1 MSGCPDGCAR
11 CEAQMGEEMKK
22 KLVSILLC
30 AAMGVTALAGCGNSS
45 GAGAA
50 SEPAAAVQEESKTEE
65 GSAQATESQES
76 APAEAAGVDGGGETL
91 NVMCHSSWRTEEAN
105 AVFDYV
111 AEKCNV
117 KFEFEEVPEGGSG
130 NELIFAKM
138 QSGEVPDILW
148 WQGAKTSATEI
159 GEDLFME
166 LSGGWTQDYNASI
179 LESPNQT
186 YNGRL
191 ICAPFGDV
199 TVFGMCYNKQVFADN
214 KIAVPQT
221 WEEFLAACETLKAA
235 GVTPMYISGTTD
247 NEWTLQ
253 IIPIDARLKQES
265 TVPGSIASLNSH
277 EKLWADM
284 EYMQLTFERMKEMKD
299 QGYIQDTF
307 LSDSYADAQEALL
320 TGTAAMYPQATWIYA
335 ELTKLAESEE
345 ELDNI
350 GFFPI
355 PATDAADS
363 IAYTETPTGFVIPA
377 GGKKAELAAQIV
389 GELVSK
395 EAMTEYYKLH
405 QGIPAVN
412 GVEVELSSIPA
423 DVSALMEAGKTNT
436 LPNTLYSTPSMASDV
451 QAMLAGDKTPEE
463 VLAGYDTDWD
473 TYAKEAGNPD
483 WGY

>member
-1 MSGCPDGCAR
+1 
-11 CEAQMGEEMKK
+11 MKK
-22 KLVSILLC
+22 KMISILLC
-30 AAMGVTALAGCGNSS
+30 AALGITTLAGCGGAS
-45 GAGAA
+45 GGTTVA
-50 SEPAAAVQEESKTEE
+50 SEPAAAVAEESKESAAPESTE
-65 GSAQATESQES
+65 AAESQES
-76 APAEAAGVDGGGETL
+76 TVAAEAAVDGGGETL
-91 NVMCHSSWRTEEAN
+91 NVLCHSSWRTDEAN

-117 KFEFEEVPEGGSG
+117 KFEFEEVPEGSSG

-159 GEDLFME
+159 GEDLFVE
-166 LSGGWTQDYNASI
+166 LSGDWVNDYNASI

-186 YNGRL
+186 YNGKL

-199 TVFGMCYNKQVFADN
+199 TVFGMCYNKKVFADN
-214 KIAVPQT
+214 QIEIPQT
-221 WEEFLAACETLKAA
+221 WDEMMAACETLKAA
-235 GVTPMYISGTTD
+235 GVTPMYVSGTTD

-265 TVPGSIASLNSH
+265 IVPGSMDSLNSH
-277 EKLWADM
+277 EKLWTDM
-284 EYMQLTFERMKEMKD
+284 EYMQLTFDRMKEMKD
-299 QGYIQDTF
+299 KGYIQDTF

-320 TGTAAMYPQATWIYA
+320 TGTAAMYSQATWIYA
-335 ELTKLAESEE
+335 ELTKLAESQE
-345 ELDNI
+345 ELENI

-355 PATDAADS
+355 PATEAKDS
-363 IAYTETPTGFVIPA
+363 IAYTETPTGFVVPKE
-377 GGKKAELAAQIV
+377 GKKVDLAVQIV
-389 GELVSK
+389 GELVTK
-395 EAMTEYYKLH
+395 EAMTEYYKMH

-412 GVEVELSSIPA
+412 GVDVKLTSIPA
-423 DVSALMEAGKTNT
+423 DVSALIEAGKTST
-436 LPNTLYSTPSMASDV
+436 LPNTIYSTPSMASDV
-451 QAMLAGDKTPEE
+451 QAMLAGDKTPKD

>member
-1 MSGCPDGCAR
+1 
-11 CEAQMGEEMKK
+11 MKK
-22 KLVSILLC
+22 KMISILLC
-30 AAMGVTALAGCGNSS
+30 AALGITALAGCGKASGGTA
-45 GAGAA
+45 GAG
-50 SEPAAAVQEESKTEE
+50 EPAANVAEENKAESKESTADESTE
-65 GSAQATESQES
+65 AAESQKS
-76 APAEAAGVDGGGETL
+76 TEAANEEAAVDGGGETL
-91 NVMCHSSWRTEEAN
+91 NVLCHSSWRTDEAN

-117 KFEFEEVPEGGSG
+117 KFEFEEVPEGSSG

-159 GEDLFME
+159 GEDLFAE
-166 LSGGWTQDYNASI
+166 LSGDWVNDYNASI

-186 YNGRL
+186 YNGKL

-199 TVFGMCYNKQVFADN
+199 TVFGMCYNKKVFADN
-214 KIAVPQT
+214 QIEIPQT
-221 WEEFLAACETLKAA
+221 WDEMMAACEKLKAA
-235 GVTPMYISGTTD
+235 GVTPMYVSGTTD

-265 TVPGSIASLNSH
+265 IAPGSMDSLNSH
-277 EKLWADM
+277 EKLWTDM
-284 EYMQLTFERMKEMKD
+284 EYMQLTFDRMKEMKD
-299 QGYIQDTF
+299 KGYIQDTF

-320 TGTAAMYPQATWIYA
+320 TGTAAMYSQATWIYA
-335 ELTKLAESEE
+335 ELTKLAESPE
-345 ELDNI
+345 ELENI

-355 PATDAADS
+355 PATEAKDS
-363 IAYTETPTGFVIPA
+363 IAYTETPTGFVVPKE
-377 GGKKAELAAQIV
+377 GKKVDLAIQIA
-389 GELVSK
+389 GELVTK
-395 EAMTEYYKLH
+395 EAMTEYYKMH

-412 GVEVELSSIPA
+412 GVDVKLTSIPA
-423 DVSALMEAGKTNT
+423 DVSALIEAGKTNT
-436 LPNTLYSTPSMASDV
+436 LPNTIYSTPSMASDV
-451 QAMLAGDKTPEE
+451 QAMLAGDKTPGE

>member
-1 MSGCPDGCAR
+1 
-11 CEAQMGEEMKK
+11 MKK
-22 KLVSILLC
+22 KMISILLC
-30 AAMGVTALAGCGNSS
+30 AALGITTLAGCGGAS
-45 GAGAA
+45 GGTTVT
-50 SEPAAAVQEESKTEE
+50 SEPAAAVAEESKESAAPESTE
-65 GSAQATESQES
+65 AAESQES
-76 APAEAAGVDGGGETL
+76 TVAAEAAVDGGGETL
-91 NVMCHSSWRTEEAN
+91 NVLCHSSWRTDEAN

-117 KFEFEEVPEGGSG
+117 KFEFEEVPEGSSG

-159 GEDLFME
+159 GEDLFVE
-166 LSGGWTQDYNASI
+166 LSGDCVNDYNASI

-186 YNGRL
+186 YNGKL

-199 TVFGMCYNKQVFADN
+199 TVFGMCYNKKVFADN
-214 KIAVPQT
+214 QIEIPQT
-221 WEEFLAACETLKAA
+221 WDEMMAACETLKAA
-235 GVTPMYISGTTD
+235 GVTPMYVSGTTD

-265 TVPGSIASLNSH
+265 IVPGSMDSLNSH
-277 EKLWADM
+277 EKLWTDM
-284 EYMQLTFERMKEMKD
+284 EYMQLTFDRMKEMKD
-299 QGYIQDTF
+299 KGYIQDTF

-320 TGTAAMYPQATWIYA
+320 TGTAAMYSQATWIYA
-335 ELTKLAESEE
+335 ELTKLAESQE
-345 ELDNI
+345 ELENI

-355 PATDAADS
+355 PATEAKDS
-363 IAYTETPTGFVIPA
+363 IAYTETPTGFVVPKE
-377 GGKKAELAAQIV
+377 GKKVDLAVQIV
-389 GELVSK
+389 GELVTK
-395 EAMTEYYKLH
+395 EAMTEYYKMH

-412 GVEVELSSIPA
+412 GVDVKLTSIPA
-423 DVSALMEAGKTNT
+423 DVSALIEAGKTST
-436 LPNTLYSTPSMASDV
+436 LPNTIYSTPSMASDV
-451 QAMLAGDKTPEE
+451 QAMLAGDKTPKD

>member
-1 MSGCPDGCAR
+1 
-11 CEAQMGEEMKK
+11 MKK
-22 KLVSILLC
+22 KMISILLC
-30 AAMGVTALAGCGNSS
+30 AALGITTLAGCGGAS
-45 GAGAA
+45 GGTTVA
-50 SEPAAAVQEESKTEE
+50 SEPAAAVAEESKESAAPESTE
-65 GSAQATESQES
+65 AAESQES
-76 APAEAAGVDGGGETL
+76 TAAAEATVDGGGETL
-91 NVMCHSSWRTEEAN
+91 NVLCHSSWRTDEAN

-117 KFEFEEVPEGGSG
+117 KFEFEEVPEGSSG

-159 GEDLFME
+159 GEDLFVE
-166 LSGGWTQDYNASI
+166 LSGDWVNDYNASI

-186 YNGRL
+186 YNGKL

-199 TVFGMCYNKQVFADN
+199 TVFGMCYNKKVFADN
-214 KIAVPQT
+214 QIEIPQT
-221 WEEFLAACETLKAA
+221 WDEMMAACETLKAA
-235 GVTPMYISGTTD
+235 GVTPMYVSGTTD

-265 TVPGSIASLNSH
+265 IVPGSMDSLNSH
-277 EKLWADM
+277 EKLWTDM
-284 EYMQLTFERMKEMKD
+284 EYMQLTFDRMKEMKD
-299 QGYIQDTF
+299 KGYIQDTF

-320 TGTAAMYPQATWIYA
+320 TGTAAMYSQATWIYA
-335 ELTKLAESEE
+335 ELTKLAESQE
-345 ELDNI
+345 ELENI

-355 PATDAADS
+355 PATEAKDS
-363 IAYTETPTGFVIPA
+363 IAYTETPTGFVVPKE
-377 GGKKAELAAQIV
+377 GKKVDLAVQIV
-389 GELVSK
+389 GELVTK
-395 EAMTEYYKLH
+395 EAMTEYYKMH

-412 GVEVELSSIPA
+412 GVDVKLTSIPA
-423 DVSALMEAGKTNT
+423 DVSALIEAGKTST
-436 LPNTLYSTPSMASDV
+436 LPNTIYSTPSMASDV
-451 QAMLAGDKTPEE
+451 QAMLAGDKTPKD

>member
-1 MSGCPDGCAR
+1 
-11 CEAQMGEEMKK
+11 MKK
-22 KLVSILLC
+22 KMISILLC
-30 AAMGVTALAGCGNSS
+30 AALGITTLAGCGGAS
-45 GAGAA
+45 GGTTVA
-50 SEPAAAVQEESKTEE
+50 SEPAAAVAEESKESTAPESTE
-65 GSAQATESQES
+65 AAESQES
-76 APAEAAGVDGGGETL
+76 TAAAEAAVDGGGETL
-91 NVMCHSSWRTEEAN
+91 NVLCHSSWRTDEAN

-117 KFEFEEVPEGGSG
+117 KFEFEEVPEGSSG

-159 GEDLFME
+159 GEDLFVE
-166 LSGGWTQDYNASI
+166 LSGDWVNDYNASI

-186 YNGRL
+186 YNGKL

-199 TVFGMCYNKQVFADN
+199 TVFGMCYNKKVFADN
-214 KIAVPQT
+214 QIEIPQT
-221 WEEFLAACETLKAA
+221 WDEMMAACETLKAA
-235 GVTPMYISGTTD
+235 GVTPMYVSGTTD

-265 TVPGSIASLNSH
+265 IVPGSMDSLNSH
-277 EKLWADM
+277 EKLWTDM
-284 EYMQLTFERMKEMKD
+284 EYMQLTFDRMKEMKD
-299 QGYIQDTF
+299 KGYIQDTF

-320 TGTAAMYPQATWIYA
+320 TGTAAMYSQATWIYA
-335 ELTKLAESEE
+335 ELTKLAESQE
-345 ELDNI
+345 ELENI

-355 PATDAADS
+355 PATEAKDS
-363 IAYTETPTGFVIPA
+363 IAYTETPTGFVVPKE
-377 GGKKAELAAQIV
+377 GKKVDLAVQIV
-389 GELVSK
+389 GELVTK
-395 EAMTEYYKLH
+395 EAMTEYYKMH

-412 GVEVELSSIPA
+412 GVDVKLTSIPA
-423 DVSALMEAGKTNT
+423 DVSALIEAGKTST
-436 LPNTLYSTPSMASDV
+436 LPNTIYSTPSMASDV
-451 QAMLAGDKTPEE
+451 QAMLAGDKTPKD

>member
-1 MSGCPDGCAR
+1 
-11 CEAQMGEEMKK
+11 MKK
-22 KLVSILLC
+22 KMISILLC
-30 AAMGVTALAGCGNSS
+30 AALGITTLAGCGGAS
-45 GAGAA
+45 GGTTVA
-50 SEPAAAVQEESKTEE
+50 SEPATAVAEESKESAAPESTE
-65 GSAQATESQES
+65 AAESQES
-76 APAEAAGVDGGGETL
+76 TAAAEAAVDGGGETL
-91 NVMCHSSWRTEEAN
+91 NVLCHSSWRTDEAN

-117 KFEFEEVPEGGSG
+117 KFEFEEVPEGSSG

-159 GEDLFME
+159 GEDLFVE
-166 LSGGWTQDYNASI
+166 LSGDWVNDYNASI

-186 YNGRL
+186 YNGKL

-199 TVFGMCYNKQVFADN
+199 TVFGMCYNKKVFADN
-214 KIAVPQT
+214 QIEIPQT
-221 WEEFLAACETLKAA
+221 WDEMMAACETLKAA
-235 GVTPMYISGTTD
+235 GVTPMYVSGTTD

-265 TVPGSIASLNSH
+265 IVPGSMDSLNSH
-277 EKLWADM
+277 EKLWTDM
-284 EYMQLTFERMKEMKD
+284 EYMQLTFDRMKEMKEK
-299 QGYIQDTF
+299 GYIQDTF

-320 TGTAAMYPQATWIYA
+320 TGTAAMYSQATWIYA
-335 ELTKLAESEE
+335 ELTKLAESQE
-345 ELDNI
+345 ELENI

-355 PATDAADS
+355 PATEAKDS
-363 IAYTETPTGFVIPA
+363 IAYTETPTGFVVPKE
-377 GGKKAELAAQIV
+377 GKKVDLAVQIV
-389 GELVSK
+389 GELVTK
-395 EAMTEYYKLH
+395 EAMTEYYKMH

-412 GVEVELSSIPA
+412 GVDVKLTSIPA
-423 DVSALMEAGKTNT
+423 DVSALIEAGKTST
-436 LPNTLYSTPSMASDV
+436 LPNTIYSTPSMASDV
-451 QAMLAGDKTPEE
+451 QAMLAGDKTPKD

>member
-1 MSGCPDGCAR
+1 
-11 CEAQMGEEMKK
+11 MKK
-22 KLVSILLC
+22 KMISILLC
-30 AAMGVTALAGCGNSS
+30 AALGITTLAGCGGAS
-45 GAGAA
+45 GGTTVA
-50 SEPAAAVQEESKTEE
+50 SEPATAVAEESKESAAPESTE
-65 GSAQATESQES
+65 AAESQES
-76 APAEAAGVDGGGETL
+76 TAAAEAAVDGGGETL
-91 NVMCHSSWRTEEAN
+91 NVLCHSSWRTDEAN

-117 KFEFEEVPEGGSG
+117 KFEFEEVPEGSSG

-159 GEDLFME
+159 GEDLFVE
-166 LSGGWTQDYNASI
+166 LSGDWVNDYNASI

-186 YNGRL
+186 YNGKL

-199 TVFGMCYNKQVFADN
+199 TVFGMCYNKKVFADN
-214 KIAVPQT
+214 QIEIPQT
-221 WEEFLAACETLKAA
+221 WDEMMAACETLKAA
-235 GVTPMYISGTTD
+235 GVTPMYVSGTTD

-265 TVPGSIASLNSH
+265 IVPGSMDSLNSH
-277 EKLWADM
+277 EKLWTDM
-284 EYMQLTFERMKEMKD
+284 EYMQLTFDRMKEMKD
-299 QGYIQDTF
+299 KGYIQDTF

-320 TGTAAMYPQATWIYA
+320 TGTAAMYSQATWIYA
-335 ELTKLAESEE
+335 ELTKLAESQE
-345 ELDNI
+345 ELENI

-355 PATDAADS
+355 PATEAKDS
-363 IAYTETPTGFVIPA
+363 IAYTETPTGFVVPKE
-377 GGKKAELAAQIV
+377 GKKVDLAVQIV
-389 GELVSK
+389 GELVTK
-395 EAMTEYYKLH
+395 EAMTEYYKMH

-412 GVEVELSSIPA
+412 GVDVKLTSIPA
-423 DVSALMEAGKTNT
+423 DVSALIEAGKTST
-436 LPNTLYSTPSMASDV
+436 LPNTIYSTPSMASDV
-451 QAMLAGDKTPEE
+451 QAMLAGDKTPKD

>member
-1 MSGCPDGCAR
+1 
-11 CEAQMGEEMKK
+11 MKK
-22 KLVSILLC
+22 KMISILLC
-30 AAMGVTALAGCGNSS
+30 AALGITTLAGCGGAS
-45 GAGAA
+45 GGTAGA
-50 SEPAAAVQEESKTEE
+50 SEPAAAVAEESKESTAPESTE
-65 GSAQATESQES
+65 AAESQES
-76 APAEAAGVDGGGETL
+76 TVAAEAAVDGGGETL
-91 NVMCHSSWRTEEAN
+91 NVLCHSSWRTDEAN

-117 KFEFEEVPEGGSG
+117 KFEFEEVPEGSSG

-159 GEDLFME
+159 GEDLFVE
-166 LSGGWTQDYNASI
+166 LSGDWVNDYNASI

-186 YNGRL
+186 YNGKL

-199 TVFGMCYNKQVFADN
+199 TVFGMCYNKKVFADN
-214 KIAVPQT
+214 QIEIPQT
-221 WEEFLAACETLKAA
+221 WDEMMAACETLKAA
-235 GVTPMYISGTTD
+235 GVTPMYVSGTTD

-265 TVPGSIASLNSH
+265 IVPGSMDSLNSH
-277 EKLWADM
+277 EKLWTDM
-284 EYMQLTFERMKEMKD
+284 EYMQLTFDRMKEMKD
-299 QGYIQDTF
+299 KGYIQDTF

-320 TGTAAMYPQATWIYA
+320 TGTAAMYSQATWIYA
-335 ELTKLAESEE
+335 ELTKLAESQE
-345 ELDNI
+345 ELENI

-355 PATDAADS
+355 PATEAKDS
-363 IAYTETPTGFVIPA
+363 IAYTETPTGFVVPKE
-377 GGKKAELAAQIV
+377 GKKVDLAVQIV
-389 GELVSK
+389 GELVTK
-395 EAMTEYYKLH
+395 EAMTEYYKMH

-412 GVEVELSSIPA
+412 GVDVELTSIPA
-423 DVSALMEAGKTNT
+423 DVSALIEAGKTST
-436 LPNTLYSTPSMASDV
+436 LPNTIYSTPSMASDV
-451 QAMLAGDKTPEE
+451 QAMLAGDKTPKD

>member
-1 MSGCPDGCAR
+1 
-11 CEAQMGEEMKK
+11 MKK
-22 KLVSILLC
+22 KVMSILLC
-30 AAMGVTALAGCGNSS
+30 VTMGVLMLSGCGGTPEAEPS
-45 GAGAA
+45 AGQ
-50 SEPAAAVQEESKTEE
+50 PAET
-65 GSAQATESQES
+65 GTESQGSGQTTTAASQES
-76 APAEAAGVDGGGETL
+76 VASDEAFDGGGETL
-91 NVMCHSSWRTEEAN
+91 TVLCHSSWRTDEAN

-148 WQGAKTSATEI
+148 WQGARTSATEI
-159 GEDLFME
+159 GEDLFVE
-166 LSGGWTQDYNASI
+166 LTGDWIEDYSASI

-186 YNGRL
+186 YNGQL

-199 TVFGMCYNKQVFADN
+199 TVFGMCYNKKVFAEN
-214 KIAVPQT
+214 QIEIPQT
-221 WEEFLAACETLKAA
+221 WDDMIAACEKLQAA
-235 GVTPMYISGTTD
+235 GIIPMYVSGTTD

-265 TVPGSIASLNSH
+265 TVPGSVETLNNH
-277 EKLWADM
+277 TKLWADM
-284 EYMQLTFERMKEMKD
+284 EYMQLTFDRMQEMKD
-299 QGYIQDTF
+299 KGYIQDTF

-320 TGTAAMYPQATWIYA
+320 TGQAAMYAQATWIYA
-335 ELTKLAESEE
+335 ELVKLAESQE

-355 PATDAADS
+355 PATDAAHS
-363 IAYTETPTGFVIPA
+363 IAYTETPTGFVVPK
-377 GGKKAELAAQIV
+377 GGDKVDLAVKIT
-389 GELVSK
+389 GELVTK
-395 EAMTEYYKLH
+395 EAMAEYYKLH

-423 DVSALMEAGKTNT
+423 DVSVLIEEGKTNT

-451 QAMLAGDKTPEE
+451 QAMLAGDMTPEQ
-463 VLAGYDTDWD
+463 VLAGYDKDWD

>member
-1 MSGCPDGCAR
+1 
-11 CEAQMGEEMKK
+11 MKK
-22 KLVSILLC
+22 KMISILLC
-30 AAMGVTALAGCGNSS
+30 AALGITTLAGCGGAS
-45 GAGAA
+45 GGTTVA
-50 SEPAAAVQEESKTEE
+50 SEPAAAVAE
-65 GSAQATESQES
+65 ESQES
-76 APAEAAGVDGGGETL
+76 AAPESTEAAESQESTAAAEAAVDGGGETL
-91 NVMCHSSWRTEEAN
+91 NVLCHSSWRTDEAN

-117 KFEFEEVPEGGSG
+117 KFEFEEVPEGSSG

-159 GEDLFME
+159 GEDLFVE
-166 LSGGWTQDYNASI
+166 LSGDWVNDYNASI

-186 YNGRL
+186 YNGKL

-199 TVFGMCYNKQVFADN
+199 TVFGMCYNKKVFADN
-214 KIAVPQT
+214 QIEIPQT
-221 WEEFLAACETLKAA
+221 WDEMMAACETLKAA
-235 GVTPMYISGTTD
+235 GVTPMYVSGTTD

-265 TVPGSIASLNSH
+265 IVPGSMDSLNSH
-277 EKLWADM
+277 EKLWTDM
-284 EYMQLTFERMKEMKD
+284 EYMQLTFDRMKEMKD
-299 QGYIQDTF
+299 KGYIQDTF

-320 TGTAAMYPQATWIYA
+320 TGTAAMYSQVTWIYA
-335 ELTKLAESEE
+335 ELTKLAESQE
-345 ELDNI
+345 ELENI

-355 PATDAADS
+355 PATEAKDS
-363 IAYTETPTGFVIPA
+363 IAYTETPTGFVVPKE
-377 GGKKAELAAQIV
+377 GKKVDLAVQIV
-389 GELVSK
+389 GELVTK
-395 EAMTEYYKLH
+395 EAMTEYYKMH

-412 GVEVELSSIPA
+412 GVDVKLTSIPA
-423 DVSALMEAGKTNT
+423 DVSALIEAGKTST
-436 LPNTLYSTPSMASDV
+436 LPNTIYSTPSMASDV
-451 QAMLAGDKTPEE
+451 QAMLAGDKTPKD

>member
-1 MSGCPDGCAR
+1 
-11 CEAQMGEEMKK
+11 MKK
-22 KLVSILLC
+22 KMISILLC
-30 AAMGVTALAGCGNSS
+30 AALGITTLAGCGGAS
-45 GAGAA
+45 GGTTVA
-50 SEPAAAVQEESKTEE
+50 SEPAAAVAEESKESAAPESTE
-65 GSAQATESQES
+65 AAESQES
-76 APAEAAGVDGGGETL
+76 TVAAEAAVDGGGEIL
-91 NVMCHSSWRTEEAN
+91 NVLCHSSWRTDEAN

-117 KFEFEEVPEGGSG
+117 KFEFEEVPEGSSG

-159 GEDLFME
+159 GEDLFVE
-166 LSGGWTQDYNASI
+166 LSGDWVNDYNASI

-186 YNGRL
+186 YNGKL

-199 TVFGMCYNKQVFADN
+199 TVFGMCYNKKVFADN
-214 KIAVPQT
+214 QIEIPQT
-221 WEEFLAACETLKAA
+221 WDEMMAACETLKAA
-235 GVTPMYISGTTD
+235 GVTPMYVSGTTD

-265 TVPGSIASLNSH
+265 IVPGSMDSLNSH
-277 EKLWADM
+277 EKLWTDM
-284 EYMQLTFERMKEMKD
+284 EYMQLTFDRMKEMKD
-299 QGYIQDTF
+299 KGYIQDTF

-320 TGTAAMYPQATWIYA
+320 TGTAAMYSQATWIYA
-335 ELTKLAESEE
+335 ELTKLAESQE
-345 ELDNI
+345 ELENI

-355 PATDAADS
+355 PATEAKDS
-363 IAYTETPTGFVIPA
+363 IAYTETSTGFVVPKE
-377 GGKKAELAAQIV
+377 GKKVDLAVQIV
-389 GELVSK
+389 GELVTK
-395 EAMTEYYKLH
+395 EAMTEYYKMH

-412 GVEVELSSIPA
+412 GVDVKLTSIPA
-423 DVSALMEAGKTNT
+423 DVSALIEAGKTST
-436 LPNTLYSTPSMASDV
+436 LPNTIYSTPSMASDV
-451 QAMLAGDKTPEE
+451 QAMLAGDKTPKD

>member
-1 MSGCPDGCAR
+1 
-11 CEAQMGEEMKK
+11 MKK
-22 KLVSILLC
+22 KMISILLC
-30 AAMGVTALAGCGNSS
+30 AALGITTLAGCGGAS
-45 GAGAA
+45 GGTTVA
-50 SEPAAAVQEESKTEE
+50 SEPATAVAEESKESAAPESTE
-65 GSAQATESQES
+65 AAESQES
-76 APAEAAGVDGGGETL
+76 TAAAEAAVDGGGETL
-91 NVMCHSSWRTEEAN
+91 NVLCHSSWRTDEAN

-117 KFEFEEVPEGGSG
+117 KFEFEEVPEGSSG

-159 GEDLFME
+159 GEDLFVE
-166 LSGGWTQDYNASI
+166 LSGDWVNDYNASI

-186 YNGRL
+186 YNGKL

-199 TVFGMCYNKQVFADN
+199 TVFGMCYNKNVFADN
-214 KIAVPQT
+214 QIEIPQT
-221 WEEFLAACETLKAA
+221 WDEMMAACETLKAA
-235 GVTPMYISGTTD
+235 GVTPMYVSGTTD

-265 TVPGSIASLNSH
+265 IVPGSMDSLNSH
-277 EKLWADM
+277 EKLWTDM
-284 EYMQLTFERMKEMKD
+284 EYMQLTFDRMKEMKD
-299 QGYIQDTF
+299 KGYIQDTF

-320 TGTAAMYPQATWIYA
+320 TGTAAMYSQATWIYA
-335 ELTKLAESEE
+335 ELTKLAESQE
-345 ELDNI
+345 ELENI

-355 PATDAADS
+355 PATEAKDS
-363 IAYTETPTGFVIPA
+363 IAYTETPTGFVVPKE
-377 GGKKAELAAQIV
+377 GKKVDLAVQIV
-389 GELVSK
+389 GELVTK
-395 EAMTEYYKLH
+395 EAMTEYYKMH

-412 GVEVELSSIPA
+412 GVDVKLTSIPA
-423 DVSALMEAGKTNT
+423 DVSALIEAGKTST
-436 LPNTLYSTPSMASDV
+436 LPNTIYSTPSMASDV
-451 QAMLAGDKTPEE
+451 QAMLAGDKTPKD

>member
-1 MSGCPDGCAR
+1 
-11 CEAQMGEEMKK
+11 MKK
-22 KLVSILLC
+22 KMISILLC
-30 AAMGVTALAGCGNSS
+30 AALGITTLAGCGGAS
-45 GAGAA
+45 GGTTVT
-50 SEPAAAVQEESKTEE
+50 SEPAAAVAEESKESAAPESTE
-65 GSAQATESQES
+65 AAESQES
-76 APAEAAGVDGGGETL
+76 TVAAEATVDGGGETL
-91 NVMCHSSWRTEEAN
+91 NVLCHSSWRTDEAN

-117 KFEFEEVPEGGSG
+117 KFEFEEVPEGSSG

-159 GEDLFME
+159 GEDLFVE
-166 LSGGWTQDYNASI
+166 LSGDWVNDYNASI

-186 YNGRL
+186 YNGKL

-199 TVFGMCYNKQVFADN
+199 TVFGMCYNKKVFADN
-214 KIAVPQT
+214 QIEIPQT
-221 WEEFLAACETLKAA
+221 WDEMMAACETLKAA
-235 GVTPMYISGTTD
+235 GVTPMYVSGTTD

-265 TVPGSIASLNSH
+265 IVPGSMDSLNSH
-277 EKLWADM
+277 EKLWTDM
-284 EYMQLTFERMKEMKD
+284 EYMQLTFDRMKEMKD
-299 QGYIQDTF
+299 KGYIQDTF

-320 TGTAAMYPQATWIYA
+320 TGTAAMYSQATWIYA
-335 ELTKLAESEE
+335 ELTKLAESQE
-345 ELDNI
+345 ELENI

-355 PATDAADS
+355 PATEAKDS
-363 IAYTETPTGFVIPA
+363 IAYTETPTGFVVPKE
-377 GGKKAELAAQIV
+377 GKKVDLAVQIV
-389 GELVSK
+389 GELVTK
-395 EAMTEYYKLH
+395 EAMTEYYKMH

-412 GVEVELSSIPA
+412 GVDVKLTSIPA
-423 DVSALMEAGKTNT
+423 DVSALIEAGKTST
-436 LPNTLYSTPSMASDV
+436 LPNTIYSTPSMASDV
-451 QAMLAGDKTPEE
+451 QAMLAGDKTPKD

>member
-1 MSGCPDGCAR
+1 
-11 CEAQMGEEMKK
+11 MKK
-22 KLVSILLC
+22 KMISILLC
-30 AAMGVTALAGCGNSS
+30 AALGITTLAGCGGAS
-45 GAGAA
+45 GGTTVA
-50 SEPAAAVQEESKTEE
+50 SEPAAAVAEESKESAAPESTE
-65 GSAQATESQES
+65 AAESQES
-76 APAEAAGVDGGGETL
+76 TAAAEAAVDGGGETL
-91 NVMCHSSWRTEEAN
+91 NVLCHSSWRTDEAN

-117 KFEFEEVPEGGSG
+117 KFEFEEVPEGSSG

-159 GEDLFME
+159 GEDLFVE
-166 LSGGWTQDYNASI
+166 LSGDWVNDYNASI

-186 YNGRL
+186 YNGKL

-199 TVFGMCYNKQVFADN
+199 TVFGMCYNKKVFADN
-214 KIAVPQT
+214 QIEIPQT
-221 WEEFLAACETLKAA
+221 WDEMMAACETLKAA
-235 GVTPMYISGTTD
+235 GVTPMYVSGTTD

-265 TVPGSIASLNSH
+265 IVPGSMDSLNSH
-277 EKLWADM
+277 EKLWTDM
-284 EYMQLTFERMKEMKD
+284 EYMQLTFDRMKEMKD
-299 QGYIQDTF
+299 KGYIQDTF

-320 TGTAAMYPQATWIYA
+320 TGTAAMYSQATWIYA
-335 ELTKLAESEE
+335 ELTKLAESQE
-345 ELDNI
+345 ELENI

-355 PATDAADS
+355 PATEAKDS
-363 IAYTETPTGFVIPA
+363 IAYTETPTGVVVPKE
-377 GGKKAELAAQIV
+377 GKKVDLAVQIV
-389 GELVSK
+389 GELVTK
-395 EAMTEYYKLH
+395 EAMTEYYKMH

-412 GVEVELSSIPA
+412 GVDVKLTSIPA
-423 DVSALMEAGKTNT
+423 DVSALIEAGKTST
-436 LPNTLYSTPSMASDV
+436 LPNTIYSTPSMASDV
-451 QAMLAGDKTPEE
+451 QAMLAGDKTPKD

>member
-1 MSGCPDGCAR
+1 
-11 CEAQMGEEMKK
+11 MKK
-22 KLVSILLC
+22 KMISILLC
-30 AAMGVTALAGCGNSS
+30 GALGITTLAGCGGAS
-45 GAGAA
+45 GGTTVT
-50 SEPAAAVQEESKTEE
+50 SEPAAAVAEESKESAAPESTE
-65 GSAQATESQES
+65 AAESQES
-76 APAEAAGVDGGGETL
+76 TVAAEAAVDGGGETL
-91 NVMCHSSWRTEEAN
+91 NVLCHSSWRTDEAN

-117 KFEFEEVPEGGSG
+117 KFEFEEVPEGSSG

-159 GEDLFME
+159 GEDLFVE
-166 LSGGWTQDYNASI
+166 LSGDWVNDYNASI

-186 YNGRL
+186 YNGKL

-199 TVFGMCYNKQVFADN
+199 TVFGMCYNKKVFADN
-214 KIAVPQT
+214 QIEIPQT
-221 WEEFLAACETLKAA
+221 WDEMMAACETLKAA
-235 GVTPMYISGTTD
+235 GVTPMYVSGTTD

-265 TVPGSIASLNSH
+265 IVPGSMDSLNSH
-277 EKLWADM
+277 EKLWTDM
-284 EYMQLTFERMKEMKD
+284 EYMQLTFDRMKEMKD
-299 QGYIQDTF
+299 KGYIQDTF

-320 TGTAAMYPQATWIYA
+320 TGTAAMYSQATWIYA
-335 ELTKLAESEE
+335 ELTKLAESQE
-345 ELDNI
+345 ELENI

-355 PATDAADS
+355 PATEAKDS
-363 IAYTETPTGFVIPA
+363 IAYTETPTGFVVPKE
-377 GGKKAELAAQIV
+377 GKKVDLAVQIV
-389 GELVSK
+389 GELVTK
-395 EAMTEYYKLH
+395 EAMTEYYKMH

-412 GVEVELSSIPA
+412 GVDVKLTSIPA
-423 DVSALMEAGKTNT
+423 DVSALIEAGKTST
-436 LPNTLYSTPSMASDV
+436 LPNTIYSTPSMASDV
-451 QAMLAGDKTPEE
+451 QAMLAGDKTPKD

>member
-1 MSGCPDGCAR
+1 
-11 CEAQMGEEMKK
+11 MKK
-22 KLVSILLC
+22 KMISILLC
-30 AAMGVTALAGCGNSS
+30 AALGITTLAGCGGAS
-45 GAGAA
+45 GGTTVA
-50 SEPAAAVQEESKTEE
+50 SEPAAAVAESKASTAPESTE
-65 GSAQATESQES
+65 AAESQES
-76 APAEAAGVDGGGETL
+76 PAAAEAAVDGGGETL
-91 NVMCHSSWRTEEAN
+91 NVLCHSSWRTDEAN

-117 KFEFEEVPEGGSG
+117 KFEFEEVPEGSSG

-159 GEDLFME
+159 GEDLFVE
-166 LSGGWTQDYNASI
+166 LSGDWVNDYNASI

-186 YNGRL
+186 YNGKL

-199 TVFGMCYNKQVFADN
+199 TVFGMCYNKKVFADN
-214 KIAVPQT
+214 QIEIPQT
-221 WEEFLAACETLKAA
+221 WDEMMAACETLKAA
-235 GVTPMYISGTTD
+235 GVTPMYVSGTTD

-265 TVPGSIASLNSH
+265 IVPGSMDSLNSH
-277 EKLWADM
+277 EKLWTDM
-284 EYMQLTFERMKEMKD
+284 EYMQLTFDRMKEMKD
-299 QGYIQDTF
+299 KGYIQDTF

-320 TGTAAMYPQATWIYA
+320 TGTAAMYSQATWIYA
-335 ELTKLAESEE
+335 ELTKLAESQE
-345 ELDNI
+345 ELENI

-355 PATDAADS
+355 PATEAKDS
-363 IAYTETPTGFVIPA
+363 IAYTETPTGFVVPKE
-377 GGKKAELAAQIV
+377 GKKVDLAVQIV
-389 GELVSK
+389 GELVTK
-395 EAMTEYYKLH
+395 EAMTEYYKMH

-412 GVEVELSSIPA
+412 GVDVKLTSIPA
-423 DVSALMEAGKTNT
+423 DVSALIEAGKTST
-436 LPNTLYSTPSMASDV
+436 LPNTIYSTPSMASDV
-451 QAMLAGDKTPEE
+451 QAMLAGDKTPKD

>member
-1 MSGCPDGCAR
+1 
-11 CEAQMGEEMKK
+11 MKK
-22 KLVSILLC
+22 KMISILLC
-30 AAMGVTALAGCGNSS
+30 AALGITTLAGCGGAS
-45 GAGAA
+45 GGTAGA
-50 SEPAAAVQEESKTEE
+50 SEPAAAVAQESKEESKESAAPESTE
-65 GSAQATESQES
+65 AAESQES
-76 APAEAAGVDGGGETL
+76 TAAAEAGTVVDGGGETL
-91 NVMCHSSWRTEEAN
+91 NVLCHSSWRTDEAN

-117 KFEFEEVPEGGSG
+117 KFEFEEVPEGSSG

-159 GEDLFME
+159 GEDLFVE
-166 LSGGWTQDYNASI
+166 LSGDWVNDYNASI

-186 YNGRL
+186 YNGKL

-199 TVFGMCYNKQVFADN
+199 TVFGMCYNKKVFADN
-214 KIAVPQT
+214 QIEIPQT
-221 WEEFLAACETLKAA
+221 WDEMMAACETLKAA
-235 GVTPMYISGTTD
+235 GVTPMYVSGTTD

-265 TVPGSIASLNSH
+265 IVPGSMDSLNSH
-277 EKLWADM
+277 EKLWTDM
-284 EYMQLTFERMKEMKD
+284 EYMQLTFDRMKEMKD
-299 QGYIQDTF
+299 KGYIQDTF

-320 TGTAAMYPQATWIYA
+320 TGSAAMYSQATWIYA
-335 ELTKLAESEE
+335 ELTKLAESQE
-345 ELDNI
+345 ELENI

-355 PATDAADS
+355 PATEAKDS
-363 IAYTETPTGFVIPA
+363 IAYTETPTGFVVPKE
-377 GGKKAELAAQIV
+377 GKKVDLAVQIV
-389 GELVSK
+389 GELVTK
-395 EAMTEYYKLH
+395 EAMTEYYKMH

-412 GVEVELSSIPA
+412 GVDVKLTSIPA
-423 DVSALMEAGKTNT
+423 DVSALIEAGKTST
-436 LPNTLYSTPSMASDV
+436 LPNTIYSTPSMASDV
-451 QAMLAGDKTPEE
+451 QAMLAGDKTPKE

>member
-1 MSGCPDGCAR
+1 
-11 CEAQMGEEMKK
+11 MKK
-22 KLVSILLC
+22 KMISILLC
-30 AAMGVTALAGCGNSS
+30 AALGITTLAGCGGAS
-45 GAGAA
+45 GGTTVT
-50 SEPAAAVQEESKTEE
+50 SEPAAAVAE
-65 GSAQATESQES
+65 ESQES
-76 APAEAAGVDGGGETL
+76 AAPESTEAAESQESTVAAEAAVDGGGETL
-91 NVMCHSSWRTEEAN
+91 NVLCHSSWRTDEAN

-117 KFEFEEVPEGGSG
+117 KFEFEEVPEGSSG

-159 GEDLFME
+159 GEDLFVE
-166 LSGGWTQDYNASI
+166 LSGDWVNDYNASI

-186 YNGRL
+186 YNGKL

-199 TVFGMCYNKQVFADN
+199 TVFGMCYNKKVFADN
-214 KIAVPQT
+214 QIEIPQT
-221 WEEFLAACETLKAA
+221 WDEMMAACETLKAA
-235 GVTPMYISGTTD
+235 GVTPMYVSGTTD

-265 TVPGSIASLNSH
+265 IVPGSMDSLNSH
-277 EKLWADM
+277 EKLWTDM
-284 EYMQLTFERMKEMKD
+284 EYMQLTFDRMKEMKD
-299 QGYIQDTF
+299 KGYIQDTF

-320 TGTAAMYPQATWIYA
+320 TGTAAMYSQATWIYA
-335 ELTKLAESEE
+335 ELTKLAESQE
-345 ELDNI
+345 ELENI

-355 PATDAADS
+355 PATEAKDS
-363 IAYTETPTGFVIPA
+363 IAYTETPTGFVVPKE
-377 GGKKAELAAQIV
+377 GKKVDLAVQIV
-389 GELVSK
+389 GELVTK
-395 EAMTEYYKLH
+395 EAMTEYYKMH

-412 GVEVELSSIPA
+412 GVDVKLTSIPA
-423 DVSALMEAGKTNT
+423 DVSALIEAGKTST
-436 LPNTLYSTPSMASDV
+436 LPNTIYSTPSMASDV
-451 QAMLAGDKTPEE
+451 QAMLAGDKTPKD

>member
-1 MSGCPDGCAR
+1 M
-11 CEAQMGEEMKK
+11 
-22 KLVSILLC
+22 
-30 AAMGVTALAGCGNSS
+30 T
-45 GAGAA
+45 
-50 SEPAAAVQEESKTEE
+50 SEPAAAVAEESKESAAPESTE
-65 GSAQATESQES
+65 AAESQES
-76 APAEAAGVDGGGETL
+76 TVAAEAAVDGGGETL
-91 NVMCHSSWRTEEAN
+91 NVLCHSSWRTDEAN

-117 KFEFEEVPEGGSG
+117 KFEFEEVPEGSSG

-159 GEDLFME
+159 GEDLFVE
-166 LSGGWTQDYNASI
+166 LSGDWVNDYNASI

-186 YNGRL
+186 YNGKL

-199 TVFGMCYNKQVFADN
+199 TVFGMCYNKKVFADN
-214 KIAVPQT
+214 QIEIPQT
-221 WEEFLAACETLKAA
+221 WDEMMAACETLKAA
-235 GVTPMYISGTTD
+235 GVTPMYVSGTTD

-265 TVPGSIASLNSH
+265 IVPGSMDSLNSH
-277 EKLWADM
+277 EKLWTDM
-284 EYMQLTFERMKEMKD
+284 EYMQLTFDRMKEMKD
-299 QGYIQDTF
+299 KGYIQDTF

-320 TGTAAMYPQATWIYA
+320 TGTAAMYSQATWIYA
-335 ELTKLAESEE
+335 ELTKLAESQE
-345 ELDNI
+345 ELENI

-355 PATDAADS
+355 PATEAKDS
-363 IAYTETPTGFVIPA
+363 IAYTETPTGFVVPKE
-377 GGKKAELAAQIV
+377 GKKVDLAVQIV
-389 GELVSK
+389 GELVTK
-395 EAMTEYYKLH
+395 EAMTEYYKMH

-412 GVEVELSSIPA
+412 GVDVKLTSIPA
-423 DVSALMEAGKTNT
+423 DVSALIEAGKTST
-436 LPNTLYSTPSMASDV
+436 LPNTIYSTPSMASDV
-451 QAMLAGDKTPEE
+451 QAMLAGDKTPKD

>member
-1 MSGCPDGCAR
+1 
-11 CEAQMGEEMKK
+11 MKK
-22 KLVSILLC
+22 KMISILLC
-30 AAMGVTALAGCGNSS
+30 AALGITTLAGCGGAS
-45 GAGAA
+45 GGTTVT
-50 SEPAAAVQEESKTEE
+50 SEPAAAVAEESKESAAPESTE
-65 GSAQATESQES
+65 AAESQES
-76 APAEAAGVDGGGETL
+76 TVAAEAAVDGGGETL
-91 NVMCHSSWRTEEAN
+91 NVLCHSSWRTDEAN

-117 KFEFEEVPEGGSG
+117 KFEFEEVPEGSSG

-159 GEDLFME
+159 GEDLFVE
-166 LSGGWTQDYNASI
+166 LSGDWVNDYNASI

-186 YNGRL
+186 YNGKL

-199 TVFGMCYNKQVFADN
+199 TVFGMCYNKKVFADN
-214 KIAVPQT
+214 QIEIPQT
-221 WEEFLAACETLKAA
+221 WDEMMAACETLKAA
-235 GVTPMYISGTTD
+235 GVTPMYVSGTTD

-265 TVPGSIASLNSH
+265 IVPGSMDSLNSH
-277 EKLWADM
+277 EKLWTDM
-284 EYMQLTFERMKEMKD
+284 EYMQLTFDRMKEMKD
-299 QGYIQDTF
+299 KGYIQDTF

-320 TGTAAMYPQATWIYA
+320 TGTAAMYSQATWIYA

-355 PATDAADS
+355 PATEAKDS
-363 IAYTETPTGFVIPA
+363 IAYTETPTGFVVPKE
-377 GGKKAELAAQIV
+377 GKKVDLAVQIV
-389 GELVSK
+389 GELVTK
-395 EAMTEYYKLH
+395 EAMTEYYKMH

-412 GVEVELSSIPA
+412 GVDVKLTSIPA
-423 DVSALMEAGKTNT
+423 DVSALIEAGKTST
-436 LPNTLYSTPSMASDV
+436 LPNTIYSTPSMASDV
-451 QAMLAGDKTPEE
+451 QAMLAGDKTPKD

>member
-1 MSGCPDGCAR
+1 
-11 CEAQMGEEMKK
+11 MKK
-22 KLVSILLC
+22 KMISILLC
-30 AAMGVTALAGCGNSS
+30 AALGITTLAGCGGAS
-45 GAGAA
+45 GGTTVA
-50 SEPAAAVQEESKTEE
+50 SEPAAAVAE
-65 GSAQATESQES
+65 ESQES
-76 APAEAAGVDGGGETL
+76 AAPESTEAAESQESTVAAEATVDGGGETL
-91 NVMCHSSWRTEEAN
+91 NVLCHSSWRTDEAN

-117 KFEFEEVPEGGSG
+117 KFEFEEVPEGSSG

-159 GEDLFME
+159 GEDLFVE
-166 LSGGWTQDYNASI
+166 LSGDWVNDYNASI

-186 YNGRL
+186 YNGKL

-199 TVFGMCYNKQVFADN
+199 TVFGMCYNKKVFADN
-214 KIAVPQT
+214 QIEIPQT
-221 WEEFLAACETLKAA
+221 WDEMMAACETLKAA
-235 GVTPMYISGTTD
+235 GVTPMYVSGTTD

-265 TVPGSIASLNSH
+265 IVPGSMDSLNSH
-277 EKLWADM
+277 EKLWTDM
-284 EYMQLTFERMKEMKD
+284 EYMQLTFDRMKEMKD
-299 QGYIQDTF
+299 KGYIQDTF

-320 TGTAAMYPQATWIYA
+320 TGTAAMYSQATWIYA
-335 ELTKLAESEE
+335 ELTKLAESQE
-345 ELDNI
+345 ELENI

-355 PATDAADS
+355 PATEAKDS
-363 IAYTETPTGFVIPA
+363 IAYTETPTGFVVPKE
-377 GGKKAELAAQIV
+377 GKKVDLAVQIV
-389 GELVSK
+389 GELVTK
-395 EAMTEYYKLH
+395 EAMTEYYKMH

-412 GVEVELSSIPA
+412 GVDVKLTSIPA
-423 DVSALMEAGKTNT
+423 DVSALIEAGKTST
-436 LPNTLYSTPSMASDV
+436 LPNTIYSTPSMASDV
-451 QAMLAGDKTPEE
+451 QAMLAGDKTPKD

>member
-1 MSGCPDGCAR
+1 
-11 CEAQMGEEMKK
+11 MKK
-22 KLVSILLC
+22 KMISILLC
-30 AAMGVTALAGCGNSS
+30 AALGITTLAGCGGAS
-45 GAGAA
+45 GGTTVA
-50 SEPAAAVQEESKTEE
+50 SEPAAAVAE
-65 GSAQATESQES
+65 ESQES
-76 APAEAAGVDGGGETL
+76 AAPESTEAAESQESTVAAEAAVDGGGETL
-91 NVMCHSSWRTEEAN
+91 NVLCHSSWRTDEAN

-117 KFEFEEVPEGGSG
+117 KFEFEEVPEGSSG

-159 GEDLFME
+159 GEDLFVE
-166 LSGGWTQDYNASI
+166 LSGDWVNDYNASI

-186 YNGRL
+186 YNGKL

-199 TVFGMCYNKQVFADN
+199 TVFGMCYNKKVFADN
-214 KIAVPQT
+214 QIEIPQT
-221 WEEFLAACETLKAA
+221 WDEMMAACETLKAA
-235 GVTPMYISGTTD
+235 GVTPMYVSGTTD

-265 TVPGSIASLNSH
+265 IVPGSMDSLNSH
-277 EKLWADM
+277 EKLWTDM
-284 EYMQLTFERMKEMKD
+284 EYMQLTFDRMKEMKD
-299 QGYIQDTF
+299 KGYIQDTF

-320 TGTAAMYPQATWIYA
+320 TGTAAMYSQATWIYA
-335 ELTKLAESEE
+335 ELTKLAESQE
-345 ELDNI
+345 ELENI

-355 PATDAADS
+355 PATEAKDS
-363 IAYTETPTGFVIPA
+363 IAYTETPTGFVVPKE
-377 GGKKAELAAQIV
+377 GKKVDLAVQIV
-389 GELVSK
+389 GELVTK
-395 EAMTEYYKLH
+395 EAMTEYYKMH

-412 GVEVELSSIPA
+412 GVDVKLTSIPA
-423 DVSALMEAGKTNT
+423 DVSALIEAGKTST
-436 LPNTLYSTPSMASDV
+436 LPNTIYSTPSMASDV
-451 QAMLAGDKTPEE
+451 QAMLAGDKTPKD

>member
-1 MSGCPDGCAR
+1 
-11 CEAQMGEEMKK
+11 MKK
-22 KLVSILLC
+22 KMISILLC
-30 AAMGVTALAGCGNSS
+30 AALGITTLAGCGGAS
-45 GAGAA
+45 GGTTVT
-50 SEPAAAVQEESKTEE
+50 SEPAAAVAEESKESAAPESTE
-65 GSAQATESQES
+65 AAESQES
-76 APAEAAGVDGGGETL
+76 TVAAEAAVDGGGETL
-91 NVMCHSSWRTEEAN
+91 NVLCHSSWRTDEAN

-117 KFEFEEVPEGGSG
+117 KFEFEEVPEGSSG

-159 GEDLFME
+159 GEDLFVE
-166 LSGGWTQDYNASI
+166 LSGDWVNDYNASI

-186 YNGRL
+186 YNGKL

-199 TVFGMCYNKQVFADN
+199 TVFGMCYNKKVFADN
-214 KIAVPQT
+214 QIEIPQT
-221 WEEFLAACETLKAA
+221 WDEMMAACETLKAA
-235 GVTPMYISGTTD
+235 GVTPMYVSGTTD

-265 TVPGSIASLNSH
+265 IVPGSMDSLNSH
-277 EKLWADM
+277 EKLWTDM
-284 EYMQLTFERMKEMKD
+284 EYMQLTFDRMKEMKD
-299 QGYIQDTF
+299 KGYIQDTL

-320 TGTAAMYPQATWIYA
+320 TGTAAMYSQATWIYA
-335 ELTKLAESEE
+335 ELTKLAESQE
-345 ELDNI
+345 ELENI

-355 PATDAADS
+355 PATEAKDS
-363 IAYTETPTGFVIPA
+363 IAYTETPTGFVVPKE
-377 GGKKAELAAQIV
+377 GKKVDLAVQIV
-389 GELVSK
+389 GELVTK
-395 EAMTEYYKLH
+395 EAMTEYYKMH

-412 GVEVELSSIPA
+412 GVDVKLTSIPA
-423 DVSALMEAGKTNT
+423 DVSALIEAGKTST
-436 LPNTLYSTPSMASDV
+436 LPNTIYSTPSMASDV
-451 QAMLAGDKTPEE
+451 QAMLAGDKTPKD